1 MMLTAER
8 TLSDLV
14 TENFNSASVFEKY
27 GLDFCCKGGMSLKIA
42 CESHAIDPK
51 KIADELS
58 EIIYEESAQR
68 YFKWELSFLADYII
82 NNHHSYVREMTPLL
96 FMHLDKISR
105 VHGKRHPEFLEVE
118 KIFRKVA
125 EELAH
130 HMMKEEKML
139 FPAIKMIANA
149 KFTGQKIPPMPF
161 GSVMGPISVMV
172 SEHEAAG
179 EGLDKIRE
187 LLHDFTPPEDTC
199 TTVKVTFK
207 ELEGFEKDLHKH
219 VFLENSV
226 LFPKA
231 IRMEKEL
238 SQVEELSLTSL

>member
-1 MMLTAER
+1 MLTTER

-42 CESHAIDPK
+42 CEAKAIDIK
-51 KIADELS
+51 KIAEELS
-58 EIIYEESAQR
+58 EVTYDESAQR
-68 YFKWELSFLADYII
+68 YFKWDLSFLADYII

-105 VHGKRHPEFLEVE
+105 VHGQRHPEFLEVE
-118 KIFRKVA
+118 KIFHTVA
-125 EELAH
+125 EDLAQ
-130 HMMKEEKML
+130 HMVKEEKML
-139 FPAIKMIANA
+139 FPAIKIIAGL
-149 KFTGQKIPPMPF
+149 KLTGKKIPPMPF
-161 GSVMGPISVMV
+161 GTVLGPISVMM

-179 EGLDKIRE
+179 TGLDKIRR
-187 LLHDFTPPEDTC
+187 LLNDYTPPEDTC

-207 ELEGFEKDLHKH
+207 ELEGFERDLHKH

-231 IRMEKEL
+231 IHMEKDL
-238 SQVEELSLTSL
+238 DFSPNNN